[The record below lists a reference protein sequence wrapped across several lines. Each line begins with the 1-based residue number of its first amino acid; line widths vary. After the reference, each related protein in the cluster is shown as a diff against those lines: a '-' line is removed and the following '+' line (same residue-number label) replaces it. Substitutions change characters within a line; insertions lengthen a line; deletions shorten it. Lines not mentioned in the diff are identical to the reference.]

1 MLNYLASYKRILAI
15 AENGL
20 FYGHDVFDKERYNEL
35 KQIALQLISQISN
48 EPLTKLIDIAST
60 DMGYQ
65 TPKMDARAWIIKN
78 DKVLLVKGKDTNQ
91 WALLGGYAE
100 IGLSP
105 IENCVKEV
113 YEETGFKARV
123 TGIKGIF
130 DTDKRPDIHQYAQFY
145 KLVFQCKLLDGEFQ
159 QNSETSQIAYFD
171 LNHLPVLD
179 VKRTTKEQ
187 LHKLMY
193 HAVYLE

>member
-65 TPKMDARAWIIKN
+65 TPKMDVRAWIIKN

-91 WALLGGYAE
+91 WALPGGYAE

-130 DTDKRPDIHQYAQFY
+130 DTDKRPDIPQYAQFY
-145 KLVFQCKLLDGEFQ
+145 KLVFQCKLLDG
-159 QNSETSQIAYFD
+159 
-171 LNHLPVLD
+171 V
-179 VKRTTKEQ
+179 
-187 LHKLMY
+187 
-193 HAVYLE
+193 